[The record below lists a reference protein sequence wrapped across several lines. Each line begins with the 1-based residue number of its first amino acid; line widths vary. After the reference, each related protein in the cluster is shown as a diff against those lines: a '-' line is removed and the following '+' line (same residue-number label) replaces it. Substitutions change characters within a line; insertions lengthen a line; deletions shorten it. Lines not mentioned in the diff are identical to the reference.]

1 MKPFTEA
8 NFKPPFADRAFYNG
22 KYQAMIRYDE
32 GGITCLTIRREDRR
46 PVTDWRDVQWIK
58 NQLLGPEI
66 EAVQVFPAESRLVDT
81 SNQFY
86 LYAFP
91 AGYRIP
97 FGFDERMVTEKVEVT
112 SRYRDGR
119 ESTSQQRPFAE
130 HVRPPDLAECE
141 ARAMEQM
148 KAFLREGV
156 DDR

>member
-8 NFKPPFADRAFYNG
+8 EFKPPFADRAFYNG
-22 KYQAMIRYDE
+22 KYQAMLRYDA
-32 GGITCLTIRREDRR
+32 GGVTVLTIRREDRR

-91 AGYRIP
+91 EGYRIP
-97 FGFDERMVTEKVEVT
+97 FGFDERMVTEKVRCISKDST
-112 SRYRDGR
+112 GR
-119 ESTSQQRPFAE
+119 EQSSQQRPFAD
-130 HVRPPDLAECE
+130 HVRPADLAECE
-141 ARAMEQM
+141 VRAMEQ
-148 KAFLREGV
+148 ARELLGKGAGE
-156 DDR
+156 